1 MPDRWSAYLSSLM
14 CLPLGVGIL
23 VPPSEVRAP
32 GCFFGMGS
40 ESRTQKAPAIR
51 ALQRPVFPVGNQR
64 GGLEHHAGEQNF
76 VGGADDEEVRKAERS
91 SLNASEWTDNI
102 QGLDGSCR
110 SLRTLCPRAPPHHF
124 AVYSLNR
131 TF

>member
-1 MPDRWSAYLSSLM
+1 MPRFVRDAQH
-14 CLPLGVGIL
+14 
-23 VPPSEVRAP
+23 SEEEESHEEEESQRKARAVVIY
-32 GCFFGMGS
+32 
-40 ESRTQKAPAIR
+40 E
-51 ALQRPVFPVGNQR
+51 
-64 GGLEHHAGEQNF
+64 
-76 VGGADDEEVRKAERS
+76 EEVRKAERS